1 MATKKVKKVVKAEG
15 AAVKSVST
23 KTVAKKKVSTKKK
36 VAVAKSASVK
46 KTCCASKKE
55 LEAKNNPNS
64 YVIVDYPVENETI
77 ASDNYV
83 LRIGASTDGYVEVSF
98 NSGEW
103 LPCRFASGYWWFDWN
118 YFKSGNVTIAARI
131 VGSDGKVVKLSD
143 IRKCKVS

>member
-1 MATKKVKKVVKAEG
+1 MATKKVKKVVKAENS
-15 AAVKSVST
+15 AVKTAT
-23 KTVAKKKVSTKKK
+23 KTVAKKKVVAKKK
-36 VAVAKSASVK
+36 TVATKVAPVK
-46 KTCCASKKE
+46 KACCSTKKE
-55 LEAKNNPNS
+55 LEAKNNS

-77 ASDNYV
+77 AGNNYV

-131 VGSDGKVVKLSD
+131 VGSDGKIVKLSD

>member
-1 MATKKVKKVVKAEG
+1 MATKKVKKVVKAESSV
-15 AAVKSVST
+15 AVKP
-23 KTVAKKKVSTKKK
+23 VAKKKVVAKKKSSVSKAASTKK
-36 VAVAKSASVK
+36 VNSSAKS
-46 KTCCASKKE
+46 KE
-55 LEAKNNPNS
+55 LEAKKNS

-77 ASDNYV
+77 AGNNYV

>member
-1 MATKKVKKVVKAEG
+1 MATKKVKKVVKAESS
-15 AAVKSVST
+15 AAAKPVS
-23 KTVAKKKVSTKKK
+23 KKKVVAKKKSSVSKAASTKK
-36 VAVAKSASVK
+36 VNSSAKS
-46 KTCCASKKE
+46 KE
-55 LEAKNNPNS
+55 LEAKKNS

-77 ASDNYV
+77 AGNNYV

>member
-1 MATKKVKKVVKAEG
+1 MATKKVKKVVKAESSS
-15 AAVKSVST
+15 AV
-23 KTVAKKKVSTKKK
+23 KTVAKKKVVAKKKTSASKATSTKK
-36 VAVAKSASVK
+36 VNSSAKS
-46 KTCCASKKE
+46 KE
-55 LEAKNNPNS
+55 LEAKKNS

-77 ASDNYV
+77 AGNNYV

>member
-1 MATKKVKKVVKAEG
+1 MATKKVKKVVKAES
-15 AAVKSVST
+15 ASAVKP
-23 KTVAKKKVSTKKK
+23 VAKKKVVAKKK
-36 VAVAKSASVK
+36 SSVSKASSVK
-46 KTCCASKKE
+46 KVNSSVKSKE
-55 LEAKNNPNS
+55 LEAKKNS

-77 ASDNYV
+77 AGNNYV

>member
-1 MATKKVKKVVKAEG
+1 MATKKVKKVVKAES
-15 AAVKSVST
+15 ASAVKP
-23 KTVAKKKVSTKKK
+23 VAKKKVVAKKKNSSSKAASTKK
-36 VAVAKSASVK
+36 VNSSAKSK
-46 KTCCASKKE
+46 D
-55 LEAKNNPNS
+55 LEAKKNS

-77 ASDNYV
+77 AGNNYV

>member
-1 MATKKVKKVVKAEG
+1 MATKKVKKVVKAESS
-15 AAVKSVST
+15 AT
-23 KTVAKKKVSTKKK
+23 KTVAKKKVATKKK
-36 VAVAKSASVK
+36 SSTAKVVAKTNSVK
-46 KTCCASKKE
+46 KVASLTPKKE
-55 LEAKNNPNS
+55 ILNNNS

-77 ASDNYV
+77 VGNNYV

-118 YFKSGNVTIAARI
+118 YFKSGNVTIAAGI
-131 VGSDGKVVKLSD
+131 VASDGKVVKLSD

>member
-1 MATKKVKKVVKAEG
+1 MATKKVKKVVKTESS
-15 AAVKSVST
+15 AVKA
-23 KTVAKKKVSTKKK
+23 VAKKKVSTKKK
-36 VAVAKSASVK
+36 VSVAKSVSVK
-46 KTCCASKKE
+46 KACCASKKE

-143 IRKCKVS
+143 IRRCKVS

>member
-1 MATKKVKKVVKAEG
+1 MATKKVKKVAKTENSAVKAV
-15 AAVKSVST
+15 AT
-23 KTVAKKKVSTKKK
+23 KTAAKKKVSTKKK
-36 VAVAKSASVK
+36 VAVSKSSAKKA
-46 KTCCASKKE
+46 CCASKKE
-55 LEAKNNPNS
+55 LDAKNNPNS

-143 IRKCKVS
+143 IRRCKVS

>member
-1 MATKKVKKVVKAEG
+1 MATKKVKKVVKAE
-15 AAVKSVST
+15 SST
-23 KTVAKKKVSTKKK
+23 TAKPIAKKKVVAKKKTSVSKAASIKKD
-36 VAVAKSASVK
+36 
-46 KTCCASKKE
+46 KE
-55 LEAKNNPNS
+55 LEAKNNS

-77 ASDNYV
+77 AGNNYV

>member
-1 MATKKVKKVVKAEG
+1 MATKKVKKVVKTENSA
-15 AAVKSVST
+15 T
-23 KTVAKKKVSTKKK
+23 KVVAKKKVSTKKK
-36 VAVAKSASVK
+36 VAVAKPASAK
-46 KTCCASKKE
+46 KTVCASKKE
-55 LEAKNNPNS
+55 IEVKNNPNS

-77 ASDNYV
+77 VSDNYV

>member
-1 MATKKVKKVVKAEG
+1 MATKKVKKVVKAESTS
-15 AAVKSVST
+15 AVKP
-23 KTVAKKKVSTKKK
+23 VAKKKVVAKKK
-36 VAVAKSASVK
+36 ASTSKAASVK
-46 KTCCASKKE
+46 KVNSSAKSKD
-55 LEAKNNPNS
+55 LEAKKNS

-77 ASDNYV
+77 AGNNYV

>member
-1 MATKKVKKVVKAEG
+1 MATKKVKKVVKAESS
-15 AAVKSVST
+15 AAAKTVS
-23 KTVAKKKVSTKKK
+23 KKKVVAKKKSSVSKAASTKK
-36 VAVAKSASVK
+36 VNSSAKS
-46 KTCCASKKE
+46 KE
-55 LEAKNNPNS
+55 LEAKKNS

-77 ASDNYV
+77 AGNNYV

>member
-1 MATKKVKKVVKAEG
+1 MATKNVKKVVKAESS
-15 AAVKSVST
+15 AAVKP
-23 KTVAKKKVSTKKK
+23 VAKKKVVAKKKCVSKAASTKK
-36 VAVAKSASVK
+36 VNSSAKS
-46 KTCCASKKE
+46 KE
-55 LEAKNNPNS
+55 LEAKKNS

-77 ASDNYV
+77 AGNNYV

-131 VGSDGKVVKLSD
+131 VGSDGKIVKLSD

>member
-1 MATKKVKKVVKAEG
+1 MATKKVKKVVKAESSS
-15 AAVKSVST
+15 AVKP
-23 KTVAKKKVSTKKK
+23 VAKKKVVAKKK
-36 VAVAKSASVK
+36 SSVSKSASSKKVISSVK
-46 KTCCASKKE
+46 KGKE
-55 LEAKNNPNS
+55 LETKKNS

-77 ASDNYV
+77 AGNNYV

>member
-1 MATKKVKKVVKAEG
+1 MATKKVKKVVKAESSS
-15 AAVKSVST
+15 AVKP
-23 KTVAKKKVSTKKK
+23 VAKKKVVAKKKSVSKAASTKK
-36 VAVAKSASVK
+36 VNSSAKS
-46 KTCCASKKE
+46 KE
-55 LEAKNNPNS
+55 LEAKKNS

-77 ASDNYV
+77 AGNNYV

>member
-1 MATKKVKKVVKAEG
+1 MATKKVKKVVKAESSS
-15 AAVKSVST
+15 AVKP
-23 KTVAKKKVSTKKK
+23 VAKKKVVAKKKAVSKAASTKK
-36 VAVAKSASVK
+36 VNSSAKS
-46 KTCCASKKE
+46 KE
-55 LEAKNNPNS
+55 LEAKKNS

-77 ASDNYV
+77 AGNNYV

>member
-1 MATKKVKKVVKAEG
+1 MATKKVKKVVKTENSAL
-15 AAVKSVST
+15 
-23 KTVAKKKVSTKKK
+23 KTVAKKKVATKQT
-36 VAVAKSASVK
+36 VSVAKTASAK
-46 KTCCASKKE
+46 KTSCGGKKE

-64 YVIVDYPVENETI
+64 YVVVDYPVENETI

>member
-1 MATKKVKKVVKAEG
+1 MATKKVKKVVKAES
-15 AAVKSVST
+15 AAVKSVAT

-36 VAVAKSASVK
+36 VTAAKSASVK
-46 KTCCASKKE
+46 KACNASKKE

-143 IRKCKVS
+143 IRRCKVS

>member
-1 MATKKVKKVVKAEG
+1 MATKKVKKVVKAES
-15 AAVKSVST
+15 ASAVKP
-23 KTVAKKKVSTKKK
+23 VAKKKVVAKKKNSSSKAASTKK
-36 VAVAKSASVK
+36 VNSSAKSK
-46 KTCCASKKE
+46 D
-55 LEAKNNPNS
+55 LEAKKNS

-77 ASDNYV
+77 AGDNYV

>member
-1 MATKKVKKVVKAEG
+1 MATKKVKKVVKAES
-15 AAVKSVST
+15 ASAVKP
-23 KTVAKKKVSTKKK
+23 VAKKKVVAKKKNSSSKAASTKK
-36 VAVAKSASVK
+36 VNSSAKSK
-46 KTCCASKKE
+46 D
-55 LEAKNNPNS
+55 LEAKKNS

-77 ASDNYV
+77 AGNNYV
-83 LRIGASTDGYVEVSF
+83 LRIGASPDGYVEVSF

>member
-1 MATKKVKKVVKAEG
+1 MATKKVKKVVKSESS
-15 AAVKSVST
+15 AVKAAAT
-23 KTVAKKKVSTKKK
+23 KTVAKKKVSAKKK
-36 VAVAKSASVK
+36 VAVSKSPAKKA
-46 KTCCASKKE
+46 CCASKKE
-55 LEAKNNPNS
+55 LDVKNNPNS

-143 IRKCKVS
+143 IRRCKVS

>member
-1 MATKKVKKVVKAEG
+1 MATKKVKKVVKAES
-15 AAVKSVST
+15 ASAVKP
-23 KTVAKKKVSTKKK
+23 VAKKKVVAKKKSSSSKAASTKK
-36 VAVAKSASVK
+36 VNSSAKSK
-46 KTCCASKKE
+46 D
-55 LEAKNNPNS
+55 LEAKKNS

-77 ASDNYV
+77 AGNNYV

>member
-1 MATKKVKKVVKAEG
+1 MATKKVKKVVKAESSS
-15 AAVKSVST
+15 AVKP
-23 KTVAKKKVSTKKK
+23 VAKKKVVAKKK
-36 VAVAKSASVK
+36 ASTSKAASVK
-46 KTCCASKKE
+46 KVNSSAKSKD
-55 LEAKNNPNS
+55 LEAKKNS

-77 ASDNYV
+77 AGNNYV

>member
-1 MATKKVKKVVKAEG
+1 MATKKVKKVVKAESSS
-15 AAVKSVST
+15 AVKSAAKKKV
-23 KTVAKKKVSTKKK
+23 VAKKKSSVSK
-36 VAVAKSASVK
+36 ASSVK
-46 KTCCASKKE
+46 KVNSSVKSKE
-55 LEAKNNPNS
+55 LEAKKNS

-77 ASDNYV
+77 AGNNYV

>member
-1 MATKKVKKVVKAEG
+1 MATKKVKKVVKAESS
-15 AAVKSVST
+15 AAVKP
-23 KTVAKKKVSTKKK
+23 VAKKKVVAKKKSVSKAASTKK
-36 VAVAKSASVK
+36 VNSSAKS
-46 KTCCASKKE
+46 KE
-55 LEAKNNPNS
+55 LEAKKNS

-77 ASDNYV
+77 AGNNYV

>member
-1 MATKKVKKVVKAEG
+1 MATKKVKKVVKAESSV
-15 AAVKSVST
+15 AVKPVV
-23 KTVAKKKVSTKKK
+23 KKKVVAKKKSSVSKAASTKK
-36 VAVAKSASVK
+36 VNSSAKS
-46 KTCCASKKE
+46 KE
-55 LEAKNNPNS
+55 LEAKKNS

-77 ASDNYV
+77 AGNNYV

>member
-1 MATKKVKKVVKAEG
+1 MATKKVKKVVKAESS
-15 AAVKSVST
+15 AVKTAT
-23 KTVAKKKVSTKKK
+23 KTVAKKKVVAKKK
-36 VAVAKSASVK
+36 TAAKVAPAKKVSCAAK
-46 KTCCASKKE
+46 KAIEEKK
-55 LEAKNNPNS
+55 NS

-143 IRKCKVS
+143 IRRCKVS

>member
-1 MATKKVKKVVKAEG
+1 MATKKVKKVVKTESL
-15 AAVKSVST
+15 AV
-23 KTVAKKKVSTKKK
+23 KTVAKKKTAAKKK
-36 VAVAKSASVK
+36 VTATKSAAVK

>member
-1 MATKKVKKVVKAEG
+1 MATKKVKKIVKAENS
-15 AAVKSVST
+15 AVKA
-23 KTVAKKKVSTKKK
+23 VAKKKVSTKKK
-36 VAVAKSASVK
+36 VSVAKTTSVK
-46 KTCCASKKE
+46 KACCASKKE

>member
-1 MATKKVKKVVKAEG
+1 MATKKVKKVVKTESSS
-15 AAVKSVST
+15 AV

-36 VAVAKSASVK
+36 VTATKSTPVK
-46 KTCCASKKE
+46 KASCASKKE

-83 LRIGASTDGYVEVSF
+83 LRIGASADGYVEVSF

>member
-1 MATKKVKKVVKAEG
+1 MATKKVKKVVKSESSS
-15 AAVKSVST
+15 AVKP
-23 KTVAKKKVSTKKK
+23 VAKKKVVAKKKSVSKAVSTKK
-36 VAVAKSASVK
+36 VNSSAKS
-46 KTCCASKKE
+46 KE
-55 LEAKNNPNS
+55 LEAKKNS

-77 ASDNYV
+77 AGNNYV

>member
-1 MATKKVKKVVKAEG
+1 MATKKVKKVVKAES
-15 AAVKSVST
+15 ASAVKP
-23 KTVAKKKVSTKKK
+23 VAKKKVVAKKKSSSSKVVSTKK
-36 VAVAKSASVK
+36 VNSSAKSK
-46 KTCCASKKE
+46 D
-55 LEAKNNPNS
+55 LEAKKNS

-77 ASDNYV
+77 AGNNYV

>member
-1 MATKKVKKVVKAEG
+1 MATKKVKKVVKAES
-15 AAVKSVST
+15 ASAVKP
-23 KTVAKKKVSTKKK
+23 VAKKKVVAKKKSSSSKTASTKK
-36 VAVAKSASVK
+36 VNSSAKSK
-46 KTCCASKKE
+46 D
-55 LEAKNNPNS
+55 LEAKKNS

-77 ASDNYV
+77 AGNNYV

>member
-1 MATKKVKKVVKAEG
+1 MATKKVKKVVKAESS
-15 AAVKSVST
+15 AAVKP
-23 KTVAKKKVSTKKK
+23 VAKKKVVAKKKSSVSKAASTKK
-36 VAVAKSASVK
+36 VNSSAKS
-46 KTCCASKKE
+46 KE
-55 LEAKNNPNS
+55 LEAKKNS

-77 ASDNYV
+77 AGNNYV